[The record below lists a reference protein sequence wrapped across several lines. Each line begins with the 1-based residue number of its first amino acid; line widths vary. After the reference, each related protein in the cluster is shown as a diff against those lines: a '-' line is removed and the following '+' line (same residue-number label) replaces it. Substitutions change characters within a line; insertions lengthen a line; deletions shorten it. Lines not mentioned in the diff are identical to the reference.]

1 MRYSDDYPSCERTY
15 ATLRVYLPN
24 GTDPD
29 QVTRA
34 LDVEPSHTQRRGERR
49 GETTFRVNAW
59 FLTSEGQVESR
70 DVGRHMDWVL
80 DQIASA
86 LPKLAETS
94 SSQCRHR
101 PSRESTPSR
110 QRCVPGPAS
119 PAKRLC
125 SSPLRRIRRRG
136 ARVRVIQPRG
146 TAKELFAARREETG
160 NYSGVLGLA
169 I

>member
-1 MRYSDDYPSCERTY
+1 MRYIDDYPSCEQTY
-15 ATLRVYLPN
+15 ATLRIYLPN

-29 QVTRA
+29 QVARA

-86 LPKLAETS
+86 LPKLAELREKGADADIS
-94 SSQCRHR
+94 CYWL
-101 PSRESTPSR
+101 SRAGHGGPTISPPLASR
-110 QRCVPGPAS
+110 
-119 PAKRLC
+119 
-125 SSPLRRIRRRG
+125 
-136 ARVRVIQPRG
+136 
-146 TAKELFAARREETG
+146 
-160 NYSGVLGLA
+160 LA
-169 I
+169 EANLACWFDVYFTE